1 MAAWDAIEAI
11 VSIVSARILY
21 FELFVSCIELK
32 FFRGILYSHGTLQ
45 YGHYLLHMF

>member
-11 VSIVSARILY
+11 VRIVSARILY

-32 FFRGILYSHGTLQ
+32 FFRGIYSHGTLQ
-45 YGHYLLHMF
+45 YGH